1 MTYQCVCVRVVRRAN
16 DLPMCVCV
24 RVVRR
29 ANDLPRQSPR
39 VVTFCIF
46 SDMIFLIC

>member
-1 MTYQCVCVRVVRRAN
+1 MTYQCVCVCVVRRAN

-29 ANDLPRQSPR
+29 ANDLPMCVCACSEE
-39 VVTFCIF
+39 
-46 SDMIFLIC
+46 S